1 MLAAMSSRVPMLFVT
16 WQAPESRRFFPIAR
30 VLRLPTGEFEW
41 AYVRAVREAIEL
53 GGFAGLPGFEDIE
66 ALSVGAELP
75 ALFAHRVPARP
86 VRRSTSQ
93 PRAAN
98 DVLDPAPITLLVP
111 VGAGRHERLEV
122 FSPPLPAPL
131 GGAWGVFAARGVGR
145 VPGSHGAPLELLA
158 HEPLTLVPEPTNAY
172 NPRALLLA
180 RSDRSAIGY
189 VPDYLANE
197 LAEAL
202 GPGLPELGAR
212 ATVEVASFERI
223 HHPPADPLY
232 LVSCRY
238 TCDAGLAHG
247 LFRSER
253 YLPLSAEA
261 YRL

>member
-1 MLAAMSSRVPMLFVT
+1 MSSRVPVLFVT

-41 AYVRAVREAIEL
+41 AYLRAVREAIEL

-66 ALSVGAELP
+66 AVGVGPELP
-75 ALFAHRVPARP
+75 APFAHRAPARP
-86 VRRSTSQ
+86 ARRSTSR

-145 VPGSHGAPLELLA
+145 VPGSQGSAFELA
-158 HEPLTLVPEPTNAY
+158 EHEPLALVPEPTNAY
-172 NPRALLLA
+172 NPHAVLLA
-180 RSDRSAIGY
+180 RSDGSAIGY
-189 VPDYLANE
+189 LPDYLANE

-202 GPGLPELGAR
+202 GPGLPGLGAR
-212 ATVEVASFERI
+212 SSVEVASFERI

-238 TCDAGLAHG
+238 TCDAGLAQR
-247 LFRSER
+247 LFHSER
-253 YLPLSAEA
+253 YLPLSPDAH
-261 YRL
+261 RL

>member
-1 MLAAMSSRVPMLFVT
+1 MSSRVPVLFVT

-41 AYVRAVREAIEL
+41 AYLRAVRDAIAL
-53 GGFAGLPGFEDIE
+53 GGFAGLPGFEDVE
-66 ALSVGAELP
+66 GVSVGPELP
-75 ALFAHRVPARP
+75 APFAHRVPGRP
-86 VRRSTSQ
+86 VRRSTSR

-131 GGAWGVFAARGVGR
+131 GGAWGVFGARGVRR
-145 VPGSHGAPLELLA
+145 VPGSQGAALTLVE
-158 HEPLTLVPEPTNAY
+158 HERLGLVPEPSNAY
-172 NPRALLLA
+172 NPHAVLLA
-180 RSDRSAIGY
+180 RSDGSAIGY
-189 VPDYLANE
+189 LPDYLANE

-202 GPGLPELGAR
+202 GPGLPELGTR
-212 ATVEVASFERI
+212 LRVEVASFERI

-238 TCDAGLAHG
+238 TCDAGLAQR
-247 LFRSER
+247 LFHSER
-253 YLPLSAEA
+253 YLPLAPA
-261 YRL
+261 AHRF